1 MRRRDLI
8 AAAAGATVAAFGVRA
23 QERMPVVGVLGSGAP
38 GRLFTDAIAQGLAE
52 NGLIEGRSVAIEYR
66 WARGDYARLP
76 AMAADLMERRVAVFF
91 TFGTPAVRAAKAAS
105 TKTSPAIPVVFSFGS
120 DPVAEGLVA
129 SLNRPGG
136 NLTGVTSIAGEI
148 APKRIELMRELL
160 GDQAVLATL
169 INPSNPL
176 SRSERGDTERAAQ
189 ALGQKLEILNAQN
202 ESEIDAA
209 FNALKERG
217 VAGLIIAVD
226 TFYFGQ
232 MRRMAGLATE
242 HRMPAVGPLRDFAL
256 AGGLMTYG
264 ASIFDVNRQAAVYVG
279 RVLKGAQPAELP
291 VLQPTKFELLIN
303 LRAAKAMGVEVPS
316 ILLARADEV
325 IE

>member
-1 MRRRDLI
+1 MRRREFL
-8 AAAAGATVAAFGVRA
+8 AALAGATAAPLVALG
-23 QERMPVVGVLGSGAP
+23 QEHPVVGVLGSGGPAD
-38 GRLFTDAIAQGLAE
+38 LFTAAIAQGLAE
-52 NGLIEGRSVAIEYR
+52 NGFVEGQNVAIDYR

-76 AMAADLMERRVAVFF
+76 AMAAELIERRVAVLL
-91 TFGTPAVRAAKAAS
+91 TFGTPAGRVAKAAS
-105 TKTSPAIPVVFSFGS
+105 TKAAPATPVVFSFGS

-160 GDQAVLATL
+160 GERAVLATL

-176 SRSERGDTERAAQ
+176 SRAERSDSERAAEK
-189 ALGQKLEILNAQN
+189 LGQRLEILAAQN

-209 FNALKERG
+209 FTALQERN

-232 MRRMAGLATE
+232 MRRMATLAAQ

-256 AGGLMTYG
+256 GGGLMTYG

-291 VLQPTKFELLIN
+291 VLQPTKFEFLIN
-303 LRAAKAMGVEVPS
+303 LKAAKDMGLEVPP